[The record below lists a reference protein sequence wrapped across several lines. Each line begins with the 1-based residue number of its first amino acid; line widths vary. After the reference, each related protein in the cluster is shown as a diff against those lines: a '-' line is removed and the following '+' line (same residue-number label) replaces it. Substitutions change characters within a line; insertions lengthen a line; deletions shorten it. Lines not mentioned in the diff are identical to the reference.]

1 MQKVL
6 LQKQVRCVSV
16 YDVVLTLL
24 EMIHPVT
31 TRILQVR

>member
-6 LQKQVRCVSV
+6 LQKQVRYVSV
-16 YDVVLTLL
+16 YDVLLTLL
-24 EMIHPVT
+24 EMIDPVT

>member
-6 LQKQVRCVSV
+6 LQKQVRRVSV
-16 YDVVLTLL
+16 NDTLLTLL
-24 EMIHPVT
+24 KMIDPVT